1 MVPAIDKAR
10 NPCNLRDL
18 SVFYMENI
26 GYNEAKKKR
35 EEDIDCLNVGN
46 NRSLCL
52 LIYYFSSFF
61 LVYQIIKRRKTEKF
75 CV

>member
-18 SVFYMENI
+18 SVFYMEKI

-35 EEDIDCLNVGN
+35 GRYRLPQCRKQQKLMFVD
-46 NRSLCL
+46 L
-52 LIYYFSSFF
+52 LFF
-61 LVYQIIKRRKTEKF
+61 LFFSVYQIIKRRKTEKF

>member
-18 SVFYMENI
+18 SVFYMEKI

-35 EEDIDCLNVGN
+35 GRYRLPQCRKQQKLMCADLLFFIFFFGLPN
-46 NRSLCL
+46 N
-52 LIYYFSSFF
+52 
-61 LVYQIIKRRKTEKF
+61 KTS
-75 CV
+75 

>member
-18 SVFYMENI
+18 PVFYMEKI

-35 EEDIDCLNVGN
+35 GRYRLPQWRKQQKLMFVD
-46 NRSLCL
+46 L
-52 LIYYFSSFF
+52 LFFLFF

>member
-18 SVFYMENI
+18 SVFYMEKI

-35 EEDIDCLNVGN
+35 GRYRLPQWRKQQKLMFVDL
-46 NRSLCL
+46 LCFL
-52 LIYYFSSFF
+52 FF

>member
-35 EEDIDCLNVGN
+35 GRYTRLSQCRKQQKLMFVD
-46 NRSLCL
+46 L
-52 LIYYFSSFF
+52 LFFLFF

>member
-10 NPCNLRDL
+10 NPCNLRDI

>member
-18 SVFYMENI
+18 SVFYMEKI

-35 EEDIDCLNVGN
+35 GRYRLPQCRKQKKLMCVD
-46 NRSLCL
+46 L
-52 LIYYFSSFF
+52 LFFLFF

>member
-35 EEDIDCLNVGN
+35 GRYRLPQCRKQQKLMFVD
-46 NRSLCL
+46 L
-52 LIYYFSSFF
+52 LFFLFF
-61 LVYQIIKRRKTEKF
+61 LVYQVIKRCKTEKF

>member
-35 EEDIDCLNVGN
+35 GRYRLPQCRKQQKLMFVD
-46 NRSLCL
+46 L
-52 LIYYFSSFF
+52 LFFLFF

>member
-26 GYNEAKKKR
+26 GYNEAKKKER
-35 EEDIDCLNVGN
+35 KIKIASMEET
-46 NRSLCL
+46 
-52 LIYYFSSFF
+52 
-61 LVYQIIKRRKTEKF
+61 TEAYV
-75 CV
+75 C

>member
-18 SVFYMENI
+18 SVFYMEKI

-35 EEDIDCLNVGN
+35 GRYRLPQCRKQQKLMFVDL
-46 NRSLCL
+46 LCF
-52 LIYYFSSFF
+52 LIF

>member
-35 EEDIDCLNVGN
+35 GRYRLPQWRKQQKLMFVD
-46 NRSLCL
+46 L
-52 LIYYFSSFF
+52 LFFLFF
-61 LVYQIIKRRKTEKF
+61 LVYQIIKRGKTEKF

>member
-35 EEDIDCLNVGN
+35 GRYRLPQCRKQQKLMFVD
-46 NRSLCL
+46 L
-52 LIYYFSSFF
+52 LFFIFF

>member
-35 EEDIDCLNVGN
+35 GRYRLPQCRKQQKLMFVDL
-46 NRSLCL
+46 LCF
-52 LIYYFSSFF
+52 LIF

>member
-35 EEDIDCLNVGN
+35 GR
-46 NRSLCL
+46 NRLPQWRKQQKLMFVDL
-52 LIYYFSSFF
+52 LFFLFF

>member
-18 SVFYMENI
+18 SVFYMEKI
-26 GYNEAKKKR
+26 GYNEAKKR
-35 EEDIDCLNVGN
+35 EEDIDCLNGGN

>member
-35 EEDIDCLNVGN
+35 GRYRLPQWKKQQKLMFVD
-46 NRSLCL
+46 L
-52 LIYYFSSFF
+52 LFF
-61 LVYQIIKRRKTEKF
+61 LFFFVYQIIKRRKTEKF

>member
-26 GYNEAKKKR
+26 GYNEAKKERGRYRLPQWRKQQKLMFV
-35 EEDIDCLNVGN
+35 D
-46 NRSLCL
+46 
-52 LIYYFSSFF
+52 LIFFLFF
-61 LVYQIIKRRKTEKF
+61 LVYQIIKRGKTEKF

>member
-35 EEDIDCLNVGN
+35 GRYRFPQCRKQQKLMFVD
-46 NRSLCL
+46 L
-52 LIYYFSSFF
+52 LFFLFF

>member
-35 EEDIDCLNVGN
+35 EEDIDCLNEGN
-46 NRSLCL
+46 KRRLCL

>member
-26 GYNEAKKKR
+26 GYNEAKKKER
-35 EEDIDCLNVGN
+35 K
-46 NRSLCL
+46 
-52 LIYYFSSFF
+52 
-61 LVYQIIKRRKTEKF
+61 IKI
-75 CV
+75 VSM

>member
-35 EEDIDCLNVGN
+35 GRYRLPQCRKQQKLMFVD
-46 NRSLCL
+46 L
-52 LIYYFSSFF
+52 LFFLFF
-61 LVYQIIKRRKTEKF
+61 LVYQIIKRGKTEKF

>member
-35 EEDIDCLNVGN
+35 GRYRLPQYRKQQKLMFVD
-46 NRSLCL
+46 L
-52 LIYYFSSFF
+52 LFFLFF

>member
-18 SVFYMENI
+18 SVFYMEKI

-35 EEDIDCLNVGN
+35 GRYRLPQCRKQQKLMFVD
-46 NRSLCL
+46 L
-52 LIYYFSSFF
+52 LFFLFFF
-61 LVYQIIKRRKTEKF
+61 LVYQIIKRGKTEKF

>member
-61 LVYQIIKRRKTEKF
+61 FGLPNNKTS
-75 CV
+75 

>member
-18 SVFYMENI
+18 SVFYMEKI
-26 GYNEAKKKR
+26 GYNELKKKR
-35 EEDIDCLNVGN
+35 GRYRLPQWKKQQKLMFVD
-46 NRSLCL
+46 L
-52 LIYYFSSFF
+52 LFF
-61 LVYQIIKRRKTEKF
+61 LFFFVYQIIKRRKTEKF